1 MAGDEI
7 VPIEVERTIIYGG
20 GSEEKVRV
28 AVRSK
33 SSRREMRYDWN
44 VRYPYMTPDYAHWQE
59 TRLVLSR
66 SKGKGKSTSFF
77 FTC

>member
-33 SSRREMRYDWN
+33 SSRGEIRYDWN
-44 VRYPYMTPDYAHWQE
+44 VRYPYMTPDYAH
-59 TRLVLSR
+59 
-66 SKGKGKSTSFF
+66 
-77 FTC
+77 